1 MYFLLFLARLMSLA
15 TADPFKLPTDFD
27 RHAPPSHGIDW
38 QECPGAKDRELR
50 CGRFEV
56 PMDYANETRAGKA
69 SLVVIKYPAQNKE
82 KSKLGTLFLNPGGPG
97 KSGVKFLAE
106 DANSRKSISEATG
119 GRYDIVS
126 WDPRGVGET
135 YPRIDCFDNAK
146 QENDSWHDT
155 IPRAGLEARALLTEN
170 EDLKSFFEQ
179 ANEVDRLLQE
189 LGERCLK
196 FESNNDTLQY
206 VGTVAIV
213 KDMIALHEYLEHPN
227 TTLNYWGFS

>member
-1 MYFLLFLARLMSLA
+1 MSLA

-27 RHAPPSHGIDW
+27 RHAPRIHDIHW
-38 QECPGAKDRELR
+38 QECPGAEDRELR

-82 KSKLGTLFLNPGGPG
+82 KSKLGTLFLNPGGPVKMEIG